1 MVQVA
6 VAAYSGEPG
15 GRRAAEARRF
25 VGELARLCGDAVLF
39 LGGYRG
45 LMRVVVDEALRRGL
59 GVVLVIPRE
68 YEGEEFPDGVVVVRT
83 GLGFRER
90 SSMLVRSGD
99 VLASLGGGIGTF
111 FEDLLAC
118 SVGVPV
124 VELRLGEEG
133 LLTERLAGC
142 MPGGLVDER
151 LGCRI
156 TYVSSGEELAREACR
171 LAGRA
176 SGVSRGGE
184 H

>member
-1 MVQVA
+1 LVQVA
-6 VAAYSGEPG
+6 VAAYSGEPEE
-15 GRRAAEARRF
+15 RRVEEARRF
-25 VGELARLCGDAVLF
+25 VGELSRLCSDAVLF

-59 GVVLVIPRE
+59 RVVLVIPRE
-68 YEGEEFPDGVVVVRT
+68 YEGEAFPEGVAAVRT

-99 VLASLGGGIGTF
+99 VLASLGGGVGTF

-118 SVGVPV
+118 SLGVPV
-124 VELRLGEEG
+124 VELRLGGEG
-133 LLTERLAGC
+133 LLTERLADC
-142 MPGGLVDER
+142 MPGGVVDER

-171 LAGRA
+171 LA
-176 SGVSRGGE
+176 SGARGV
-184 H
+184 